1 MKNSNAVII
10 PYCLV
15 LLQGVLYGFGDPISK
30 AAYEVMPVYSLLTV
44 RYLIA
49 TCFLMLFFAKPVLR
63 GLKESSVREWMLPSV
78 CIAAGYIAGNIAL
91 DLTAATTVAFLRS
104 LLTVMT
110 PILAF
115 ICYKKK
121 YYWSHLPIL
130 VAVVIGMY
138 LLCGMG
144 GLGKFGAG
152 EIWSLACAALEAG
165 ALVFGEKALQNTSP
179 LSLTTVQCGMSCAM
193 ALICALLFEGG
204 VQVHGDSAA
213 LTSGGMS
220 MTMVWL
226 TIVYLAILCTVAG
239 YFLQNVAMKKI
250 SSSSVALLQC
260 FCPVMTALFSR
271 IILAEKL
278 SVAGNI
284 GAAIILICVI
294 AESLIQNKQD
304 SI

>member
-78 CIAAGYIAGNIAL
+78 CIAAGNIAL

-138 LLCGMG
+138 LLCGNEKNQF
-144 GLGKFGAG
+144 KF
-152 EIWSLACAALEAG
+152 C
-165 ALVFGEKALQNTSP
+165 
-179 LSLTTVQCGMSCAM
+179 
-193 ALICALLFEGG
+193 
-204 VQVHGDSAA
+204 
-213 LTSGGMS
+213 
-220 MTMVWL
+220 
-226 TIVYLAILCTVAG
+226 CT
-239 YFLQNVAMKKI
+239 
-250 SSSSVALLQC
+250 SSV
-260 FCPVMTALFSR
+260 F
-271 IILAEKL
+271 L
-278 SVAGNI
+278 SGN
-284 GAAIILICVI
+284 
-294 AESLIQNKQD
+294 D
-304 SI
+304 STVLTNYSCRKIVRCR

>member
-1 MKNSNAVII
+1 
-10 PYCLV
+10 
-15 LLQGVLYGFGDPISK
+15 
-30 AAYEVMPVYSLLTV
+30 
-44 RYLIA
+44 
-49 TCFLMLFFAKPVLR
+49 
-63 GLKESSVREWMLPSV
+63 
-78 CIAAGYIAGNIAL
+78 
-91 DLTAATTVAFLRS
+91 
-104 LLTVMT
+104 
-110 PILAF
+110 
-115 ICYKKK
+115 
-121 YYWSHLPIL
+121 
-130 VAVVIGMY
+130 
-138 LLCGMG
+138 
-144 GLGKFGAG
+144 
-152 EIWSLACAALEAG
+152 
-165 ALVFGEKALQNTSP
+165 
-179 LSLTTVQCGMSCAM
+179 
-193 ALICALLFEGG
+193 
-204 VQVHGDSAA
+204 
-213 LTSGGMS
+213 